1 MTTKLSTISTDG
13 LTEPASIALVQAMGS
28 MPISTP
34 MQREAIATNS
44 VQQGKDSPPLLLLHG
59 FDSSLLEFRRLL
71 PCLAQHSQVWAMDL
85 LGFGFTERPTDLP
98 ISPLSIR
105 QHLYCFW
112 KTCIQQPVILVGASM
127 GGATA
132 LDFLLAYPDLV
143 QKLVLID
150 SAGYQNG
157 PVLGRFLSDR
167 LGYWA
172 TEGFLK
178 KASVRQRISEKAYF
192 DRSFASVDAQR
203 CAALHLN
210 CEGWAKALISFTRSG
225 GYTSFRQRFGQ
236 VHCPTLVLWGEC
248 DRILGTKDAK
258 QFEKLISDCRL
269 QWIPKCGH
277 VPHLEKAD
285 VTAEA
290 ILKFMESSPC

>member
-1 MTTKLSTISTDG
+1 MTITLSSISIDG
-13 LTEPASIALVQAMGS
+13 LTESESITMVQAMES
-28 MPISTP
+28 ISISTTLQP
-34 MQREAIATNS
+34 DAIATNF
-44 VQQGKDSPPLLLLHG
+44 VQQGKNSPPLLLLHG

-71 PCLAQHSQVWAMDL
+71 PRLATESQVWAVDL
-85 LGFGFTERPTDLP
+85 LGFGFTDRPAELQ
-98 ISPLSIR
+98 ISPGSIR
-105 QHLYCFW
+105 EHLHSFW
-112 KTCIQQPVILVGASM
+112 KTCIQEPVVLVGASM
-127 GGATA
+127 GGAAA
-132 LDFLLAYPDLV
+132 LDFLLTYPDLV

-157 PVLGRFLSDR
+157 PVLGRFLGDR
-167 LGYWA
+167 PGYWL

-178 KASVRQRISEKAYF
+178 KESVRQRISEKAYF
-192 DRSFASVDAQR
+192 DRSYASVDAQR

-210 CEGWAKALISFTRSG
+210 CPGWSKALISFTRSG
-225 GYTSFRQRFGQ
+225 GYASFRSRLEQ

-258 QFEKLISDCRL
+258 QFEKLIPDCRL

-290 ILKFMESSPC
+290 ILKFVGSSL